1 MLRSVFLFTTISIV
15 GVLSCYFSVFLS
27 ALYYHISLKLRKC
40 KDISV
45 IGFDDIPLCT
55 IIEPTLSTIR
65 VPKQQ
70 MGEVAAQ
77 RLIELIKSDRNV
89 NTKIEVETKLI
100 LRDSV

>member
-1 MLRSVFLFTTISIV
+1 
-15 GVLSCYFSVFLS
+15 
-27 ALYYHISLKLRKC
+27 
-40 KDISV
+40 
-45 IGFDDIPLCT
+45 
-55 IIEPTLSTIR
+55 
-65 VPKQQ
+65 